1 MKNKKTSYYVRGGT
15 KQGAYITEASQSWT
29 ARTGRKYAW
38 SNKKSNRAILGYDA
52 ARKVA
57 QRYNGEI
64 VAE

>member
-1 MKNKKTSYYVRGGT
+1 MKRIETAYYVRGGN
-15 KQGAYITEASQSWT
+15 KQGAYITEASASWT

-38 SNKKSNRAILGYDA
+38 SNTKTNRAILGYDT